1 MGFSIRESACE
12 EYLSG
17 RLGALANA
25 ESQAMEAELTGKSA
39 IERSDEAAGLWERT
53 ADHLRRFFSHP
64 LNAISAVIIAG
75 MIAMALSA
83 PLVAP
88 FPYDLVATDEQWQ
101 GPSAKHWLGTDQYGR
116 DVLSRIIYGSRIS
129 LLVGLVTVI
138 AAMIVGI
145 TLGSVSGYFG
155 GKVDEL
161 LMRIVEVFMA
171 IPGIVLALAIVA
183 MLGPS
188 LLNLI
193 IALSVY
199 RIAQFAR
206 ITRGAFLSVMEMDYI
221 VACRAQGMNGP
232 RIVLLHA
239 LPNCLGPIVVLA
251 TVLLGNVILTEATL
265 SFLGL
270 GIQPPQSSWG
280 VMIADGNEYL
290 VFAPWMS
297 VFPGI
302 FLLLT
307 MLSFNLIGDGLRD
320 HLDPR
325 GRSVL

>member
-1 MGFSIRESACE
+1 MEADP
-12 EYLSG
+12 
-17 RLGALANA
+17 ATDDLANSAQPKLALRQRLA
-25 ESQAMEAELTGKSA
+25 E
-39 IERSDEAAGLWERT
+39 
-53 ADHLRRFFSHP
+53 HLKRFFSHP
-64 LNAISAVIIAG
+64 LNAISGIIIAV
-75 MIAMALSA
+75 MLTMAFTA
-83 PLVAP
+83 PLIAP

-129 LLVGLVTVI
+129 LLVGFITVVI
-138 AAMIVGI
+138 AMVIGVAM
-145 TLGSVSGYFG
+145 GSIAGYFG
-155 GKVDEL
+155 GKVDEI
-161 LMRIVEVFMA
+161 LMRVVEIFMA
-171 IPGIVLALAIVA
+171 VPGIVLALAIVA

-188 LLNLI
+188 LVNLI
-193 IALSVY
+193 IALCIY

-206 ITRGAFLSVMEMDYI
+206 ITRGAFLSVMALDY
-221 VACRAQGMNGP
+221 VTSCRALGMNGF
-232 RIVLLHA
+232 RVIMFHV

-251 TVLLGNVILTEATL
+251 TVLFGNVILTEATL

-270 GIQPPQSSWG
+270 GIQPPAASWG

-302 FLLLT
+302 FLLFT
-307 MLSFNLIGDGLRD
+307 MLSVNLLGDGLRD

-325 GRSVL
+325 GEVRNLG